1 MIAVCVPYPGCR
13 VFMIKSH
20 VLFTEAVVL
29 LFASQSRWI
38 GFEPMTFASLLR
50 IAVKIPSR
58 ICFQRDALPTE
69 LPPARRSE
77 WNCTIDLPRIRR
89 MFC

>member
-1 MIAVCVPYPGCR
+1 
-13 VFMIKSH
+13 MIKSH

-50 IAVKIPSR
+50 IAVKTPIR
-58 ICFQRDALPTE
+58 IYFYSALFQLSYHRQVEVSGIAPLTFRVSDGCSA
-69 LPPARRSE
+69 
-77 WNCTIDLPRIRR
+77 D
-89 MFC
+89 